1 MSKGKLI
8 EKQFVKPSKL
18 CNTTVELLSVAF
30 RWQYRYF
37 TIHYI
42 FLRKDWCK
50 KIQSLL
56 YKINLDL
63 QQLFP
68 KNFRLL
74 FWTNFLQGK
83 ANDDDLTFHQ
93 VL

>member
-30 RWQYRYF
+30 RWQYGYF

-42 FLRKDWCK
+42 FLRKD
-50 KIQSLL
+50 
-56 YKINLDL
+56 
-63 QQLFP
+63 
-68 KNFRLL
+68 
-74 FWTNFLQGK
+74 
-83 ANDDDLTFHQ
+83 
-93 VL
+93 